1 MAAAAAS
8 NGAASSAA
16 SGRGAAPAASA
27 ASAHDGASALL
38 LRGHRFYVARDI
50 GQARRREL
58 QTLIKN
64 NGGVVEQRFMPGAVE
79 LVESD
84 RLKIGTK
91 WVSVDFVYD
100 SVRDQV
106 LQDVHQYMAAAH
118 AHNVAQQ
125 RNERIGEDPKRQG
138 KVFFTA
144 SDDAKMLQFIVK

>member
-58 QTLIKN
+58 QTLIKVRRKAAQLGLYICIYAPMVWTN
-64 NGGVVEQRFMPGAVE
+64 CQHERFLIGG
-79 LVESD
+79 
-84 RLKIGTK
+84 
-91 WVSVDFVYD
+91 
-100 SVRDQV
+100 
-106 LQDVHQYMAAAH
+106 
-118 AHNVAQQ
+118 
-125 RNERIGEDPKRQG
+125 
-138 KVFFTA
+138 
-144 SDDAKMLQFIVK
+144 